1 MALDLEK
8 LASTWKPK
16 LRDAFLAAIRG
27 VTNRANLAVI
37 TRLLENGD
45 IDAAFRALN
54 IDPADFSQFAL
65 VHQQAFNDGGAAATN
80 SIPPIPQPAGHSIRV
95 LFNVRNPSAESW
107 VSRRSS
113 KFITEIV
120 DDQRDTV
127 RDFLKR
133 GLAAGQ
139 NPRTVALDLVGRTSA
154 ASRTRTGGIIGLH
167 STQEQWLASYANDLG
182 STDPVALRSL
192 LDRGL
197 RDKRFDTAV
206 LKAVAE
212 GRGLS
217 ADTQVKMRTAYA
229 NKALKWRADN
239 IARTETLRALG
250 AAQTEAYQQAIDKG
264 HLDKSLIRRFWQTAG
279 DERVRPTHRLIP
291 GMNKDGR
298 GWDEPFQTPDGPSM
312 RAPHDKDPQ
321 CRCKEVVRIDFLAR
335 AIAKHRANIQQ
346 SDLTQE

>member
-1 MALDLEK
+1 MALDLER
-8 LASTWKPK
+8 LASTWEPK

-27 VTNRANLAVI
+27 IIDRANLAVI
-37 TRLLENGD
+37 TRFLENGD
-45 IDAAFRALN
+45 FDGAFRALN
-54 IDPADFSQFAL
+54 IDPADFSQSAL
-65 VHQQAFNDGGAAATN
+65 IHQQAFNSGGAAAADT
-80 SIPPIPQPAGHSIRV
+80 IPPIPQPAGHSVRV
-95 LFNVRNPSAESW
+95 LFNVRNPSAEAW
-107 VSRRSS
+107 VSQRSS
-113 KFITEIV
+113 KLIADIV
-120 DDQRDTV
+120 DDQRAMV
-127 RDFLKR
+127 RQFLKR
-133 GLAAGQ
+133 GLADGT

-154 ASRTRTGGIIGLH
+154 ASRARTGGIVGLH

-197 RDKRFDTAV
+197 RDKRFDAAV
-206 LKAVAE
+206 LKAIRE
-212 GRGLS
+212 GRGLH
-217 ADTQVKMRTAYA
+217 ADMQVKMRAAYV

-250 AAQTEAYQQAIDKG
+250 AAQVEAYQQAIDKG

-312 RAPHDKDPQ
+312 HAPHDTDPQ

-335 AIAKHRANIQQ
+335 AIAKARAA
-346 SDLTQE
+346 

>member
-1 MALDLEK
+1 VAFDLEK
-8 LASTWKPK
+8 LASTWEPK

-27 VTNRANLAVI
+27 VTDRANLAVI

-65 VHQQAFNDGGAAATN
+65 AHQQAFNSGGSAAAN
-80 SIPPIPQPAGHSIRV
+80 SIPPIPQPEGHLVRI
-95 LFNVRNPSAESW
+95 LFNVRNPSAETW
-107 VSRRSS
+107 VSKRSS
-113 KFITEIV
+113 KLITEIV

-127 RDFLKR
+127 RQFLKR
-133 GLAAGQ
+133 GLADGT

-154 ASRTRTGGIIGLH
+154 ASRIRTGGIIGLH

-182 STDPVALRSL
+182 STDPAALRSL

-197 RDKRFDTAV
+197 RDKRFDAAV
-206 LKAVAE
+206 LKAIRE
-212 GRGLS
+212 GRGLP
-217 ADTQVKMRTAYA
+217 ADTQVKMRVAYV

-250 AAQTEAYQQAIDKG
+250 AAQVEAYQQAVDKG

-298 GWDEPFQTPDGPSM
+298 AWDEPFQTPDGPSM
-312 RAPHDKDPQ
+312 HAPHDTDPQ
-321 CRCKEVVRIDFLAR
+321 CRCKEVVRIDFLAQ
-335 AIAKHRANIQQ
+335 AIAKARAA
-346 SDLTQE
+346 

>member
-1 MALDLEK
+1 MGFDLEK
-8 LASTWKPK
+8 LASTWEPK

-27 VTNRANLAVI
+27 VTDRTNLTVI

-45 IDAAFRALN
+45 IDGAFRVLN
-54 IDPADFSQFAL
+54 IDPADFSQLAL
-65 VHQQAFNDGGAAATN
+65 VHQQAFNEGGAAAAN
-80 SIPPIPQPAGHSIRV
+80 SIPPIPQPAGHAVRV
-95 LFNVRNPSAESW
+95 LFNVRNPSAEAW

-113 KFITEIV
+113 KLIADIV
-120 DDQRDTV
+120 DDQRDMV

-133 GLAAGQ
+133 GLASGT

-182 STDPVALRSL
+182 STDPAALRSL

-197 RDKRFDTAV
+197 RDKRFDAAV
-206 LKAVAE
+206 LKAIRE
-212 GRGLS
+212 GRGLP
-217 ADTQVKMRTAYA
+217 ADIQVKMRAAYV

-250 AAQTEAYQQAIDKG
+250 AAQTEAYQQAVDKA

-279 DERVRPTHRLIP
+279 DERVRPAHRLIP

-312 RAPHDKDPQ
+312 HAPHDKDPQ

-335 AIAKHRANIQQ
+335 AIAKARAA
-346 SDLTQE
+346 

>member
-8 LASTWKPK
+8 LSSAWEPK
-16 LRDAFLAAIRG
+16 LRDAFLAAIRSI
-27 VTNRANLAVI
+27 TDRANLSVI
-37 TRLLENGD
+37 TRLLEHGD
-45 IDAAFRALN
+45 LDAAFRALN

-65 VHQQAFNDGGAAATN
+65 VHQQAFNDGGAAAAKT
-80 SIPPIPQPAGHSIRV
+80 IPPIAQPAGHSIRV
-95 LFNVRNPSAESW
+95 LFNVRNPSAELW
-107 VSRRSS
+107 VSQRSS
-113 KFITEIV
+113 KLITEIV

-127 RDFLKR
+127 RSFLKR
-133 GLAAGQ
+133 GLAAGT

-167 STQEQWLASYANDLG
+167 STQEQWLASYASDLG
-182 STDPVALRSL
+182 STDAAALRSL

-197 RDKRFDTAV
+197 RDRRFDAAV
-206 LKAVAE
+206 RKAVAE
-212 GRGLS
+212 GKGLP
-217 ADTQVKMRTAYA
+217 ADIQVKMHAAYV

-250 AAQTEAYQQAIDKG
+250 AAQIDAYQQAIDKG

-298 GWDEPFQTPDGPSM
+298 AWDEPFQTPDGPSM
-312 RAPHDKDPQ
+312 HAPHDTDPQ

-335 AIAKHRANIQQ
+335 AIAKARAA
-346 SDLTQE
+346 